1 MRHNNKK
8 HEGSENM
15 INKTNR
21 TPVNKE
27 KDESYGLPGEDRGYD
42 YEECR

>member
-1 MRHNNKK
+1 MTRK
-8 HEGSENM
+8 HD
-15 INKTNR
+15 R
-21 TPVNKE
+21 TPANRE